1 MTAISQDPYSLPLF
15 PDIDG
20 AAVLQDT
27 PPAVAAHTAL
37 FHAPAEFLAP
47 TPGPEP
53 ELEPEPEPPQSPA
66 ALFQPAPLPDAEPA
80 TVTGTLATLRQWSD
94 AGWLRQLD
102 SAMAAFVAELDPQAP
117 PALLVATALLAH
129 MEGRGHT
136 CLPLAPLLARPGAV
150 LAWPAE
156 AQDALAQLWA
166 GLPAQ
171 LSEWHAAL
179 QASSVVLRVPG
190 GGGDDGGGDMSL
202 DAGQPLVLSGTAAAP
217 LLYLRRYWGYEDAVA
232 QQVRERT
239 ASPALDTAAGA
250 RASEPNGADAGADAA
265 RLRPWLERLFVPE
278 GGALASGVPNVP
290 GVPGL
295 PAMPTQPEGD
305 STDWQQVAC
314 AMALRGRLSVITGG
328 PGTGKTYTAAR
339 LLALLFAVDAQPER
353 LRVALAAPTGK
364 AAARLKQAIDAAL
377 AGLHQR
383 LGGALDLPALTQR
396 MGAARTL
403 HALLGARPDTRQF
416 RHHAGNPLDVD
427 VLIVDEASMVHLEMM
442 AALLAALP
450 PTARLVL
457 LGDKD
462 QLASVEAGAVLG
474 DLCRDAEAGR
484 YSAQTA
490 RYALAATGQAL
501 PPAFLEPEGGSAA
514 PALAQ
519 HTVML
524 RTSRRFGGPI
534 GQLARAVNAGDDYTA
549 RQLLASDTSGALHR
563 QEGATPAAV
572 LQLAVHGR
580 TGAPRSTA
588 DAPPACFGSYLQL
601 LAQRPSGADPAQHAD
616 WVLRVLAAFDRFRL
630 LCAVRDGEWGAA
642 GLNRAVQGAL
652 QSAGLLHARGE
663 WYAGRP
669 VMVTRNDPAL
679 GVFNGDV
686 GLALPAPPAAAAGA
700 GAGAV
705 SASGSSPASHL
716 RVYFADGA
724 QLRSVGVGR
733 LAHVETAFAMTVHKS
748 QGSEFEHTVLV
759 LPPRAGA
766 VLTRELLYTGITR
779 ARQAFTLVAAQP
791 GLLAAAVQQRTQRA
805 SGLQSLLERGATN
818 NLHGARGVASA
829 PGARAAP

>member
-1 MTAISQDPYSLPLF
+1 MTAAAKDLYSLPLF
-15 PDIDG
+15 PDSDTDVLFDVET
-20 AAVLQDT
+20 APDTTAPAPQPVLQRLV
-27 PPAVAAHTAL
+27 PAPV
-37 FHAPAEFLAP
+37 
-47 TPGPEP
+47 
-53 ELEPEPEPPQSPA
+53 
-66 ALFQPAPLPDAEPA
+66 PAPLPVPVLAAPAQPA
-80 TVTGTLATLRQWSD
+80 TLAGTLATLRQWSD

-102 SAMAAFVAELDPQAP
+102 SALAAFVCELDTQATP
-117 PALLVATALLAH
+117 VLLMAAALVAH

-136 CLPLAPLLARPGAV
+136 CLPLAPVVARPGAV
-150 LAWPAE
+150 LTWQAD
-156 AQDALAQLWA
+156 AQDALAALWT
-166 GLPAQ
+166 GLPAR
-171 LSEWHAAL
+171 LADWRAAL
-179 QASSVVLRVPG
+179 QASAVVYTPG
-190 GGGDDGGGDMSL
+190 HNADV
-202 DAGQPLVLSGTAAAP
+202 GQPLVLSGSAAAP
-217 LLYLRRYWGYEDAVA
+217 LFYLRRYWGYECAVA
-232 QQVRERT
+232 QQVLART
-239 ASPALDTAAGA
+239 ANAPQSPQPTQSPAD
-250 RASEPNGADAGADAA
+250 ADA
-265 RLRPWLERLFVPE
+265 LRPWLERLFAPQEAV
-278 GGALASGVPNVP
+278 AVLASGTA
-290 GVPGL
+290 L
-295 PAMPTQPEGD
+295 PAPAP
-305 STDWQQVAC
+305 DWQQLAC
-314 AMALRGRLSVITGG
+314 AIALRGRLSVITGG

-353 LRVALAAPTGK
+353 LRVALCAPTGK

-377 AGLHQR
+377 DGLHQR

-474 DLCRDAEAGR
+474 DLCRDAQAGR
-484 YSAQTA
+484 YSVQTA
-490 RYALAATGQAL
+490 QYALAATGQAL
-501 PPAFLEPEGGSAA
+501 PAAFLDSSGAA

-534 GQLARAVNAGDDYTA
+534 GQLARAVNAGDAAGA
-549 RQLLASDTSGALHR
+549 RQLLASDTSGALHG
-563 QEGATPAAV
+563 QEGASPAAV

-580 TGAPRSTA
+580 AGAPGCYRA
-588 DAPPACFGSYLQL
+588 YLEL
-601 LAQRPSGADPAQHAD
+601 LAQRPPDPAQHAD
-616 WVLRVLAAFDRFRL
+616 WVQRVLVAFERFRL
-630 LCAVRDGEWGAA
+630 LCAVREGEWGAA
-642 GLNRAVQGAL
+642 GLNRAVQAAL
-652 QSAGLLHARGE
+652 ERAGLLRARGE

-686 GLALPAPPAAAAGA
+686 GLALPAPLAAAESSAA
-700 GAGAV
+700 A
-705 SASGSSPASHL
+705 SASAAPGL

-759 LPPRAGA
+759 LPPQAGA

-805 SGLQSLLERGATN
+805 SGLQGLLESGQGA
-818 NLHGARGVASA
+818 S
-829 PGARAAP
+829 

>member
-1 MTAISQDPYSLPLF
+1 MTTAAKDPYSLPLF
-15 PDIDG
+15 PDSDVV
-20 AAVLQDT
+20 AVLPDRQA
-27 PPAVAAHTAL
+27 PSVAAAL
-37 FHAPAEFLAP
+37 GPVAVEVAPAF
-47 TPGPEP
+47 TPIPMP
-53 ELEPEPEPPQSPA
+53 WPA
-66 ALFQPAPLPDAEPA
+66 AALPAQPA
-80 TVTGTLATLRQWSD
+80 TVAGTLATLRQWSD

-102 SAMAAFVAELDPQAP
+102 SAMAAFAAELDPQATP
-117 PALLVATALLAH
+117 TLLVATALLVH

-136 CLPLAPLLARPGAV
+136 CLPLAPLVARPGVV

-156 AQDALAQLWA
+156 AQDALAVLWA
-166 GLPAQ
+166 SLPAP
-171 LSEWHAAL
+171 LADWHAAL
-179 QASSVVLRVPG
+179 QASSVVHVPG
-190 GGGDDGGGDMSL
+190 SGL
-202 DAGQPLVLSGTAAAP
+202 DAGQPLVLSGTLEKP
-217 LLYLRRYWGYEDAVA
+217 LLYLRRYWGYECAVA
-232 QQVRERT
+232 QQVLERT
-239 ASPALDTAAGA
+239 ASTAMAPMDAHADT
-250 RASEPNGADAGADAA
+250 
-265 RLRPWLERLFVPE
+265 LRPWLERLFATE
-278 GGALASGVPNVP
+278 EGVPT
-290 GVPGL
+290 
-295 PAMPTQPEGD
+295 PAMPKVSRLPEAPD
-305 STDWQQVAC
+305 TATDWQQMAC
-314 AMALRGRLSVITGG
+314 AIALRGRLSVITGG

-377 AGLHQR
+377 EGLHQR

-490 RYALAATGQAL
+490 QYALAATGQAL
-501 PPAFLEPEGGSAA
+501 PTAFLEQCGSTA

-524 RTSRRFGGPI
+524 RRSRRFGGPI
-534 GQLARAVNAGDDYTA
+534 GRLAQAVNAGDASTA
-549 RQLLASDTSGALHR
+549 RQLLAHDASGALHS
-563 QEGATPAAV
+563 QESASPAAV
-572 LQLAVHGR
+572 LQLAVQGR
-580 TGAPRSTA
+580 ASAPKGLA
-588 DAPPACFGSYLQL
+588 DVPPACFGSYLEL
-601 LAQRPSGADPAQHAD
+601 LVQRPLGADALQHSE
-616 WVLRVLAAFDRFRL
+616 WVLRVLAEFERFRL
-630 LCAVRDGEWGAA
+630 LCAVREGEWGAA
-642 GLNRAVQGAL
+642 GLNRAVQAAL
-652 QSAGLLHARGE
+652 ERAGLLHTRGE

-686 GLALPAPPAAAAGA
+686 GLALPAPHAAAGNS
-700 GAGAV
+700 V
-705 SASGSSPASHL
+705 TASGGAAPGL
-716 RVYFADGA
+716 RVYFADGK

-733 LAHVETAFAMTVHKS
+733 LAHVETAFATTVHKS

-759 LPPRAGA
+759 LPPQAGA

-805 SGLQSLLERGATN
+805 SGLQSLLERGQ
-818 NLHGARGVASA
+818 GG
-829 PGARAAP
+829 

>member
-1 MTAISQDPYSLPLF
+1 MTAISQDPCSLPLF
-15 PDIDG
+15 PDVDSDGDG
-20 AAVLQDT
+20 AAALQNT

-117 PALLVATALLAH
+117 PAVLVATALLVH

-136 CLPLAPLLARPGAV
+136 CLPLASLVARPGAV
-150 LAWPAE
+150 LAWQSE
-156 AQDALAQLWA
+156 AQDALALLWA

-171 LSEWHAAL
+171 LSDWHAAL
-179 QASSVVLRVPG
+179 QASGVVLQVPEGGDEGG
-190 GGGDDGGGDMSL
+190 GGGDASL
-202 DAGQPLVLSGTAAAP
+202 DVGQPLVLSGTPAAP
-217 LLYLRRYWGYEDAVA
+217 LLYLRRYWGYEGAVA

-239 ASPALDTAAGA
+239 ASPVVAPAAAADANVNMGAAVDAGA
-250 RASEPNGADAGADAA
+250 DADAA
-265 RLRPWLERLFVPE
+265 RLRPWLERLFAPE
-278 GGALASGVPNVP
+278 AGALAAAVPNVS
-290 GVPGL
+290 GA
-295 PAMPTQPEGD
+295 PAMPALPD
-305 STDWQQVAC
+305 ADPTDWQQLAC

-339 LLALLFAVDAQPER
+339 LLALLFAVDARPER

-377 AGLHQR
+377 TGLHQR

-474 DLCRDAEAGR
+474 DLCRDAQAGR
-484 YSAQTA
+484 YSVQTA
-490 RYALAATGQAL
+490 QYALAATGQAL
-501 PPAFLEPEGGSAA
+501 PAAFLDSSGAA

-534 GQLARAVNAGDDYTA
+534 GQLARAVNAGDAAGA
-549 RQLLASDTSGALHR
+549 RQLLASDTSGALHG
-563 QEGATPAAV
+563 QEGASPAAV

-580 TGAPRSTA
+580 AGAPGCYRA
-588 DAPPACFGSYLQL
+588 YLEL
-601 LAQRPSGADPAQHAD
+601 LAQRLPDPAQHAD
-616 WVLRVLAAFDRFRL
+616 WVQRVLAAFERFRL

-642 GLNRAVQGAL
+642 GLNRAVQAAL
-652 QSAGLLHARGE
+652 ERAGLLRARGE

-686 GLALPAPPAAAAGA
+686 GLALPAPLAAAESSAA
-700 GAGAV
+700 A
-705 SASGSSPASHL
+705 SASASAAPGL

-759 LPPRAGA
+759 LPPQAGA

-805 SGLQSLLERGATN
+805 SGLQGLLESGQGA
-818 NLHGARGVASA
+818 S
-829 PGARAAP
+829 